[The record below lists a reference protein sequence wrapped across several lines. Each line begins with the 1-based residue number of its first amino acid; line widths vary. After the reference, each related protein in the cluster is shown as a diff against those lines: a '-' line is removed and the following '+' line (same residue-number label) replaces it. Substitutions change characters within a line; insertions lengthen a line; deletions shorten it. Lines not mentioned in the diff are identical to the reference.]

1 MNSLKREG
9 GNCEDDCT
17 KMDFT
22 FSCCFSDTVFSDTT
36 GITENRADR
45 LNIKKERICV
55 SILFIDFPAFQ
66 DNILFTVLN
75 SIPNS
80 SEILLQ
86 ISS

>member
-17 KMDFT
+17 KRDFT
-22 FSCCFSDTVFSDTT
+22 FSCCFSDTT